1 MVAKGGVMRSQNT
14 AHRPRVLS
22 CCAALLLV
30 AGAIAVPA
38 AAGDAATPARVRP
51 VLAPSEL
58 FPLRPGN
65 HWVYVANGA
74 IGEPR
79 NWEVRVLEQEAQ
91 PAMSTG
97 RMYQRLA
104 GYFDGA
110 TRLVRSDAF
119 GSVVERGGD
128 ERGHL
133 WYLLGAP
140 VGTSWTLSLAPPE
153 SACLAGATLTIG
165 ARDEVVTVPA
175 GEFRGVVRV
184 DWSGSRC
191 ADAGITAE
199 WFAPG
204 VGLVRRAETT
214 IAGPLVSDLVAAELG
229 EAAWP
234 RAVWEVALQLDAPVF
249 VHNLMPP
256 VAPEALARVRG
267 AMVVRNRGDRPV
279 ELVFSGC
286 RSVTLEL
293 RDEAGTVVLARSADD
308 GGCCACDQLVTV
320 RLARD
325 VLVLPFS
332 LTLAGAAGIPLPDGR
347 YSLTAT
353 LDLVGPETLRPAART
368 SITVE
373 SVH

>member
-1 MVAKGGVMRSQNT
+1 
-14 AHRPRVLS
+14 
-22 CCAALLLV
+22 
-30 AGAIAVPA
+30 
-38 AAGDAATPARVRP
+38 
-51 VLAPSEL
+51 
-58 FPLRPGN
+58 
-65 HWVYVANGA
+65 
-74 IGEPR
+74 
-79 NWEVRVLEQEAQ
+79 
-91 PAMSTG
+91 
-97 RMYQRLA
+97 MYQRLA

-119 GSVVERGGD
+119 GNVVERGGD
-128 ERGHL
+128 ERGHV

-140 VGTSWTLSLAPPE
+140 VGTSWTLSMAPPE
-153 SACLAGATLTIG
+153 ATCVAGATLTIG

-279 ELVFSGC
+279 ELVFGGC

-293 RDEAGTVVLARSADD
+293 RDEAGTVVLARRADD

-353 LDLVGPETLRPAART
+353 LDVVGPETLRPAART

>member
-1 MVAKGGVMRSQNT
+1 MRSQNT
-14 AHRPRVLS
+14 AHRPRILS
-22 CCAALLLV
+22 CGAALLLA

-38 AAGDAATPARVRP
+38 AAGDMATPARIRP
-51 VLAPSEL
+51 ALAPSAL

-65 HWVYVANGA
+65 HWVYAASGA

-79 NWEVRVLEQEAQ
+79 SWEVRVLEQEMQ
-91 PAMSTG
+91 PSMSPA
-97 RMYQRLA
+97 RPYHRLA
-104 GYFDGA
+104 GYFEGA
-110 TRLVRSDAF
+110 TRLVRSDVF
-119 GSVVERGGD
+119 GNVVEQGGAMRD
-128 ERGHL
+128 HL
-133 WYLLGAP
+133 WYLLAAP
-140 VGTSWTLSLAPPE
+140 VGTSWTLSMAAPE
-153 SACLAGATLTIG
+153 ATCVAGATLTIG

-175 GEFRGVVRV
+175 GEFRGVVRI
-184 DWSGSRC
+184 DYTGSRC

-204 VGLVRRAETT
+204 IGLVRRAETT

-229 EAAWP
+229 DAAWP
-234 RAVWEVALQLDAPVF
+234 RATWEVALQLDAPVF

-267 AMVVRNRGDRPV
+267 AMVVRNRGEQPV

-286 RSVTLEL
+286 RSLSLEL
-293 RDEAGTVVLARSADD
+293 RDEAGTVVLARKADD
-308 GGCCACDQLVTV
+308 GGCCACDNLVTV

-353 LDLVGPETLRPAART
+353 LDTVGPETLRPAART
-368 SITVE
+368 IVTVQ